1 MTQLN
6 QTKKPCDHYWFYP
19 HAIIQ
24 GPTRTSTVIV
34 RKCSHCKRKEM
45 AVVTGGMWKQA
56 TGDYK
61 REEHYDGL

>member
-1 MTQLN
+1 MNNLS
-6 QTKKPCDHYWFYP
+6 QTKKPCDHYWNYP
-19 HAIIQ
+19 SAIIS

-34 RKCSHCKRKEM
+34 RKCLQCKRKEM

-56 TGDYK
+56 AGDYK